1 MASFFIPLTGLESD
15 STALNT
21 IANDL
26 ANMNTTGFK
35 SQSSNFA
42 DLFYQ
47 QIGQAG
53 SGDLI
58 QLGSGVQVNS
68 ISSNFAAGAQNTT
81 GVATDVALD
90 GGGLFIL
97 KNGGGY
103 EYTRDGNFTLAANG
117 NLTTQSGLEVMGYP
131 ATNGVVNT
139 SSPLSPI
146 NIPVGQVEAPNA
158 TSTFTMTTNL
168 NATSTTGTNFPGQIT
183 LYDSLGEPQVAT
195 VTYTQTGTNTW
206 NYSIA
211 LPASAFTSGVSTP
224 VTGTLT
230 FDSSGNLS
238 QVNGTAVGTGTG
250 QVSSIPVGF
259 TGLADGAANLSMN
272 WNLLSTSGTPTITQV
287 DAASAVSATNQN
299 GYTSGAYQSFTV
311 GTDGTVDVTYSNGQ
325 SQAVGKIALA
335 NVVNMQG
342 LELLGDGDYAT
353 TLASGAASPGVS
365 GSAGLGAM
373 TDGALEQSNV
383 NLSAEFSDLIIAQ
396 QGYDANSKAIT
407 TFDTI
412 TQDTINMVR

>member
-35 SQSSNFA
+35 NQTANFA

-47 QIGQAG
+47 QMGQAG

-58 QLGSGVQVNS
+58 QLGSGVHVNS
-68 ISSNFAAGAQNTT
+68 ISSNFSAGAQNTT
-81 GVATDVALD
+81 GVSTDLALD

-97 KNGGGY
+97 NNGGGY

-117 NLTTQSGLEVMGYP
+117 NLTTQSGLAVMGYP
-131 ATNGVVNT
+131 AVNGVVN
-139 SSPLSPI
+139 SSAPLTAI

-158 TSTFTMTTNL
+158 TTTFSMTANL
-168 NATSTTGTNFPGQIT
+168 NATSASGATFPGQIT
-183 LYDSLGEPQVAT
+183 LYDSLGEPHVAT

-206 NYSIA
+206 SYSIA
-211 LPASAFTSGVSTP
+211 LPASDFTSGISTP
-224 VTGTLT
+224 VTGTMSFSASGVLT
-230 FDSSGNLS
+230 K
-238 QVNGTAVGTGTG
+238 VNGTTVGTATG
-250 QVSSIPVGF
+250 DVSSVPVGF

-272 WNLLSTSGTPTITQV
+272 WNLLNSSNTPTVTQV
-287 DAASAVSATNQN
+287 DATSAVSATTQN
-299 GYTSGAYQSFTV
+299 GYTSGAYQSFTIA
-311 GTDGTVDVTYSNGQ
+311 TDGTVEATYSNGQ
-325 SQAVGKIALA
+325 SQAVGRIALA
-335 NVVNMQG
+335 NVVNLQG
-342 LELLGDGDYAT
+342 LQLLGDGNFAT
-353 TLASGAASPGVS
+353 TLASGSASPGVS
-365 GSAGLGAM
+365 GAAGLGSM
-373 TDGALEQSNV
+373 TDGALEESNV

-396 QGYDANSKAIT
+396 RGFEANSKAIT

-412 TQDTINMVR
+412 TQETINMVH